1 MYSSE
6 TVLRSH
12 RYCVGTFAF
21 SVHSLTLETLFYFH
35 RYLIGTEDGIVHKC
49 SCSYNEQTMHD
60 YSGHEGPVYA
70 IRWSPFVPGVFVTC
84 SADWT
89 LRIWREDKD
98 EAVRVVT
105 TGLHAIADCAW
116 SPRASTVL
124 VTVDE
129 AGLSIWD
136 FAVEELDPVAS
147 VAKGTV
153 VTLSTATPTVAFGDT
168 AGRIT
173 VGMLVTPL
181 DVAELTAAEQ
191 ASKLLTVLGMPSS
204 HAYHHS

>member
-1 MYSSE
+1 
-6 TVLRSH
+6 
-12 RYCVGTFAF
+12 
-21 SVHSLTLETLFYFH
+21 
-35 RYLIGTEDGIVHKC
+35 
-49 SCSYNEQTMHD
+49 MHD

-136 FAVEELDPVAS
+136 FSVEELDPVAS
-147 VAKGTV
+147 VACASDAKGTV

-173 VGMLVTPL
+173 VGMLVTPP
-181 DVAELTAAEQ
+181 DVAELTAAEH

-204 HAYHHS
+204 QEHHHS